1 MTPHIHPT
9 CTDENFIVTDK
20 ENISFWMPSPAEI
33 QCLIAGGSIAVK
45 CTDDEQHVFAV
56 TPEDLSYYQTA
67 RTPEDAMQLL
77 PIAMRHGLEL
87 KILLHDFATLLAQKL
102 PNDPAVNDLIN
113 QFIDMTAQPKTV
125 QKSA

>member
-20 ENISFWMPSPAEI
+20 ESISFWTPSPAEI

-45 CTDDEQHVFAV
+45 CTDDEQWVFAV
-56 TPEDLSYYQTA
+56 APEDTSYYQTA

-77 PIAMRHGLEL
+77 PIAMRHGVEL
-87 KILLHDFATLLAQKL
+87 KELLNEFATLLAKKL
-102 PNDPAVNDLIN
+102 PQDPAVNDLIN
-113 QFIDMTAQPKTV
+113 RFIDMTAQPKTV

>member
-1 MTPHIHPT
+1 M
-9 CTDENFIVTDK
+9 
-20 ENISFWMPSPAEI
+20 
-33 QCLIAGGSIAVK
+33 K

-67 RTPEDAMQLL
+67 RTPDDAMQLL

-87 KILLHDFATLLAQKL
+87 KTLLNEFATLLAKKL
-102 PNDPAVNDLIN
+102 PHDPAVNDLIN
-113 QFIDMTAQPKTV
+113 RFIDMTAQPKTV